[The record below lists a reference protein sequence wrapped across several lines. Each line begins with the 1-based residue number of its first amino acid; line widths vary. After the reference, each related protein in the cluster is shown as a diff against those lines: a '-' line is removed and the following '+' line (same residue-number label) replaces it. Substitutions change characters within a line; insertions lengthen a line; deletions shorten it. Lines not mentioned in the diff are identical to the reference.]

1 MATEDRAAVLHRLR
15 SARGHLNAVI
25 RMMERQAP
33 CDEVIDQL
41 CAVQAALRAAGCRLL
56 EADIRECMRA
66 VRSDPSGSDRDQA
79 LDRLASLVKAM
90 GFTEFNWNKI

>member
-1 MATEDRAAVLHRLR
+1 MPAEDRAAVLHRLR

-25 RMMERQAP
+25 RMMEGQSP

-56 EADIRECMRA
+56 EADIRECMRT
-66 VRSDPSGSDRDQA
+66 VRSGLSGSDSDQA

-90 GFTEFNWNKI
+90 GFAEFNWNKL